1 MIYYYFVYCS
11 FIIKFVNYLT
21 DLQTQRITTYY
32 NFPMSLPTI
41 TSVAPTSETSTQA
54 LRVGKVKRCVEIT
67 NGGARCKRCVWTF
80 GDSKKCKQHQLKEF
94 KHSDKY
100 SIINYRYTHPSKFA
114 VGGLGTSFSSAI
126 EL

>member
-1 MIYYYFVYCS
+1 
-11 FIIKFVNYLT
+11 
-21 DLQTQRITTYY
+21 
-32 NFPMSLPTI
+32 MSLPTI
-41 TSVAPTSETSTQA
+41 TSVAPTGETSTQA
-54 LRVGKVKRCVEIT
+54 LRVGKVKKCKRCVEIT
-67 NGGARCKRCVWTF
+67 NDGVRCKRCVWTF